1 MMRWLHM
8 RFRAPLVSFGGE
20 TIDSR
25 GVIRRFPSRSM
36 LTGLLANALG
46 WERSMRLEHQ
56 ALQDRTVFGALHEG
70 EPPRGLLTDY
80 QTARLTKDD
89 KSWTSRG
96 VPVGRAGASY
106 TGSHQRWRDYH
117 ADASLTVVLRLVP
130 EDPSPTLEE
139 VRSALVKPARPLF
152 IGRKP
157 CLPSAL
163 IVGDREDDWV
173 DADTAYEALCAAA
186 PAGDGTLSGFW
197 PESEGRAGAYHVY
210 GITDD
215 RNWVSGLHGG
225 SRRVCEGPI
234 PRRRGVECPA
244 T

>member
-1 MMRWLHM
+1 MSWLKMRLH
-8 RFRAPLVSFGGE
+8 APLVSFGGE

-25 GVIRRFPSRSM
+25 GVIRSFPSRSM

-56 ALQDRTVFGALHEG
+56 ALQDRIIFGALHEH
-70 EPPRGLLTDY
+70 ELRGALTDY
-80 QTARLTKDD
+80 QTANLTKDD
-89 KSWTSRG
+89 ESWTTRG
-96 VPVGRAGASY
+96 LPVGRAGASY
-106 TGSHQRWRDYH
+106 SGSHQRWRDYH
-117 ADASLTVVLRLVP
+117 VDVSVTVVLRLVP
-130 EDPSPTLEE
+130 EDTSPTLKD
-139 VRSALVKPARPLF
+139 VQSALARPARPLF

-157 CLPSAL
+157 CLPSTF
-163 IVGDREDDWV
+163 IVGDCDDDWV
-173 DADTAYEALCAAA
+173 EADTVREALGTAA
-186 PAGDGTLSGFW
+186 PTGDGTLSGFW
-197 PESEGRAGAYHVY
+197 PESEGKAGAYRVY

-234 PRRRGVECPA
+234 QMRREVECPA